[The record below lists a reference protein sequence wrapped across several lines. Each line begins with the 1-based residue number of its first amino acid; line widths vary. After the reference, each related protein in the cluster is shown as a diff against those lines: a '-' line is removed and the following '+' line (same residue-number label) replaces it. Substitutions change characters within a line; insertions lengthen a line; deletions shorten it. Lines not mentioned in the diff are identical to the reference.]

1 MMKFLAKHNKIM
13 SLKFLISK
21 SVKWRILLLFISF
34 SWVALAQPANT
45 DNGFVVDKIIAKV
58 DNYIVLKSELE
69 RAYQDYITNGGTPSQ
84 EARCQYLAILI
95 RNKLMVAKAETDS
108 VLVDDSQVDDNM
120 QRRFDMILGQYGGS
134 TQQIEAVYGKGVDQ
148 IKADLFDQIKEQ
160 LVVQKMQEEITKDV
174 TVTPAEVKRF
184 FNNIPKDSIPYLSAE
199 VEISQIVRVAKV
211 STAQKE
217 QTKNQLIDLRTRIVN
232 GEDFATLA
240 KKYSADP
247 SVVANGGDMGFV
259 GRGMMVPEFEAMS
272 FKLKPGE
279 ISLPVETDFGFHII
293 QLLERR
299 GNEYHSRHILMSP
312 TPSDQDLRDA
322 TRYLDSLR
330 SLIEKD
336 SIKFTMAAK
345 EYSDDVQTK
354 NTGGYFSDPEG
365 GTFLSVDELDPVV
378 FFNIDTMKVGNI
390 SKPIAYRTDQ
400 QKDAVRILY
409 YKSRIPPHQASLKD
423 DWNKIEAYTLN
434 EKKNRI
440 LYKWFEK
447 ARKDVF
453 INIDP
458 TYDYCGL
465 LN

>member
-1 MMKFLAKHNKIM
+1 M

-21 SVKWRILLLFISF
+21 SVKWKVLLVLMTITSA
-34 SWVALAQPANT
+34 VTAQST
-45 DNGFVVDKIIAKV
+45 EDGKGFVVDEIIAKV

-69 RAYQDYITNGGTPSQ
+69 RAYQDYITNGGSPSQ

-95 RNKLMVAKAETDS
+95 RNKLMVAKAEIDS
-108 VLVDDSQVDDNM
+108 VMVDDEQVDNNM

-134 TQQIEAVYGKGVDQ
+134 SQQIEAAYGKTVEQ
-148 IKADLFDQIKEQ
+148 IKIDLYDQIKEQ
-160 LVVQKMQEEITKDV
+160 LVVQKMQDEITKDI

-184 FNNIPKDSIPYLSAE
+184 FGDIPKDSVPYLSAE
-199 VEISQIVRVAKV
+199 VEVAQIVRVAKV

-217 QTKNQLIDLRTRIVN
+217 LTKSQLIDLRERILR

-259 GRGMMVPEFEAMS
+259 GRGQMVPEFEAMS

-279 ISLPVETDFGFHII
+279 ISMPVETDFGFHII

-312 TPSDQDLRDA
+312 SPSEKDLADA
-322 TRYLDSLR
+322 SHFLDSIR
-330 SLIEKD
+330 TLIEND
-336 SIKFTMAAK
+336 SMTFLKAAK
-345 EYSDDVQTK
+345 EFSDDDQTK
-354 NTGGYFSDPEG
+354 NTGGYFSDPDG
-365 GTFLSVDELDPVV
+365 GTYVSVDELDPVI

-390 SKPIAYRTDQ
+390 SRPIAYRTDQ
-400 QKDAVRILY
+400 QKDAVRIFY

-423 DWNKIEAYTLN
+423 DWNKIEAFTLN
-434 EKKNRI
+434 EKKNRL

-453 INIDP
+453 INIDS

-465 LN
+465 LK

>member
-1 MMKFLAKHNKIM
+1 M

-21 SVKWRILLLFISF
+21 SVKWRILLAFVSISYM
-34 SWVALAQPANT
+34 AMAQPAST

-160 LVVQKMQEEITKDV
+160 LIVQKMQDEITKDV

-184 FNNIPKDSIPYLSAE
+184 FNKIPKDSVPYLSAE

-211 STAQKE
+211 SDAQKE
-217 QTKNQLIDLRTRIVN
+217 QTKNQLIDIRNRILQ

-240 KKYSADP
+240 RKYSADP

-259 GRGMMVPEFEAMS
+259 GRGMMVPEFEATS

-279 ISLPVETDFGFHII
+279 ISMPVETDFGFHII

-299 GNEYHSRHILMSP
+299 GNEYHSRHVLMSP
-312 TPSDQDLRDA
+312 TPSEKDLEDA
-322 TRYLDSLR
+322 TKYLDSLR
-330 SLIEKD
+330 TLIQND
-336 SIKFTMAAK
+336 SITFAKAAK
-345 EYSDDVQTK
+345 EYSDDAMTK
-354 NTGGYFSDPEG
+354 NTGGFFSDPDG
-365 GTFLSVDELDPVV
+365 GTFLSVDELDPVI

-400 QKDAVRILY
+400 QKDAARILY

-423 DWNKIEAYTLN
+423 DWNKIENYTLN
-434 EKKNRI
+434 EKKNGV
-440 LYKWFEK
+440 LFKWFEK

-453 INIDP
+453 INIDSS
-458 TYDYCGL
+458 YDYCGL

>member
-1 MMKFLAKHNKIM
+1 M

-21 SVKWRILLLFISF
+21 SVKWRILLAFVSI
-34 SWVALAQPANT
+34 SWVAMAQPAST

-69 RAYQDYITNGGTPSQ
+69 RAYQDYITNGGSPSQ

-120 QRRFDMILGQYGGS
+120 ERRFDMILGQYGGS
-134 TQQIEAVYGKGVDQ
+134 TQQLEAVYGKGVDQ

-160 LVVQKMQEEITKDV
+160 LIVQKMQEEITKDV

-184 FNNIPKDSIPYLSAE
+184 FNKIPKDSVPYLSAE

-211 STAQKE
+211 SAAQKE
-217 QTKNQLIDLRTRIVN
+217 QTRNQLIELRNRILQ

-259 GRGMMVPEFEAMS
+259 GRGQMVPEFEAMS

-279 ISLPVETDFGFHII
+279 ISMPVETDFGFHII

-312 TPSDQDLRDA
+312 TPSDQDLKDA
-322 TRYLDSLR
+322 SKYLDSLR
-330 SLIEKD
+330 TLIEND
-336 SIKFTMAAK
+336 SITFTKAAK
-345 EYSDDVQTK
+345 EYSDDAMTK

-434 EKKNRI
+434 EKKNNV
-440 LYKWFEK
+440 LYRWFEK

>member
-1 MMKFLAKHNKIM
+1 M

-21 SVKWRILLLFISF
+21 SVKWRILLAFVSI
-34 SWVALAQPANT
+34 SWVAMAQPAST

-69 RAYQDYITNGGTPSQ
+69 RAYQDYITNGGSPSQ

-120 QRRFDMILGQYGGS
+120 ERRFDMILGQYGGS
-134 TQQIEAVYGKGVDQ
+134 TQQLEAVYGKGVDQ

-160 LVVQKMQEEITKDV
+160 LIVQKMQEEITKDV

-184 FNNIPKDSIPYLSAE
+184 FNKIPKDSVPYLSAE

-211 STAQKE
+211 SAAQKE
-217 QTKNQLIDLRTRIVN
+217 QTRNQLIELRNRILQ

-279 ISLPVETDFGFHII
+279 ISMPVETDFGFHII

-312 TPSDQDLRDA
+312 TPSDQDLKDA
-322 TRYLDSLR
+322 SKYLDSLR
-330 SLIEKD
+330 TLIEND
-336 SIKFTMAAK
+336 SITFTKAAK
-345 EYSDDVQTK
+345 EYSDDAMTK
-354 NTGGYFSDPEG
+354 NNGGYFSDPEG

-434 EKKNRI
+434 EKKNNV

>member
-1 MMKFLAKHNKIM
+1 
-13 SLKFLISK
+13 
-21 SVKWRILLLFISF
+21 
-34 SWVALAQPANT
+34 
-45 DNGFVVDKIIAKV
+45 
-58 DNYIVLKSELE
+58 
-69 RAYQDYITNGGTPSQ
+69 
-84 EARCQYLAILI
+84 
-95 RNKLMVAKAETDS
+95 
-108 VLVDDSQVDDNM
+108 
-120 QRRFDMILGQYGGS
+120 
-134 TQQIEAVYGKGVDQ
+134 VYGKGVDQ

-160 LVVQKMQEEITKDV
+160 LIVQKMQEEITKDV

-184 FNNIPKDSIPYLSAE
+184 FNKIPKDSIPYLSAE

-211 STAQKE
+211 SAVQKE
-217 QTKNQLIDLRTRIVN
+217 QTRSQLIELRNRILQ

-279 ISLPVETDFGFHII
+279 ISMPVETDFGFHII

-312 TPSDQDLRDA
+312 TPSDEDLKDA
-322 TRYLDSLR
+322 SKYLDSLR
-330 SLIEKD
+330 TLIEND
-336 SIKFTMAAK
+336 SITFTKAAK
-345 EYSDDVQTK
+345 EYSDDAMTK
-354 NTGGYFSDPEG
+354 NTGGYFSDPQG

-434 EKKNRI
+434 EKKNNV
-440 LYKWFEK
+440 LYKWFER

-458 TYDYCGL
+458 SYDYCGL

>member
-1 MMKFLAKHNKIM
+1 M

-21 SVKWRILLLFISF
+21 SVKWRILLAFVSIS
-34 SWVALAQPANT
+34 WIAMAQPASN

-69 RAYQDYITNGGTPSQ
+69 RAYQDYITNGGSPSQ

-120 QRRFDMILGQYGGS
+120 ERRFDMILGQYGGS
-134 TQQIEAVYGKGVDQ
+134 TQQLEAVYGKGVDQ

-160 LVVQKMQEEITKDV
+160 LIVQKMQEEITKDV

-184 FNNIPKDSIPYLSAE
+184 FNKIPKDSVPYLSAE

-211 STAQKE
+211 SAAQKE
-217 QTKNQLIDLRTRIVN
+217 QTRNQLIELRNRILQ

-279 ISLPVETDFGFHII
+279 ISMPVETDFGFHII

-312 TPSDQDLRDA
+312 TPSDQDLKDA
-322 TRYLDSLR
+322 SKYLDSLR
-330 SLIEKD
+330 TLIEND
-336 SIKFTMAAK
+336 SITFTKAAK
-345 EYSDDVQTK
+345 EYSDDAMTK
-354 NTGGYFSDPEG
+354 NNGGYFSDPEG

-434 EKKNRI
+434 EKKNNV

>member
-1 MMKFLAKHNKIM
+1 M

-21 SVKWRILLLFISF
+21 SVKWRILLAFVSI
-34 SWVALAQPANT
+34 SWVAMAQPAGT

-69 RAYQDYITNGGTPSQ
+69 RAYQDYITNGGSPSQ
-84 EARCQYLAILI
+84 EARCQFLAILI

-108 VLVDDSQVDDNM
+108 VLVDDSQVEDNM

-160 LVVQKMQEEITKDV
+160 LIVQKMQEEITKDV

-184 FNNIPKDSIPYLSAE
+184 FNKIPKDSIPYLSAE

-211 STAQKE
+211 SAAQKE
-217 QTKNQLIDLRTRIVN
+217 QTRNQLIELRNRILQ

-279 ISLPVETDFGFHII
+279 ISMPVETDFGFHII

-312 TPSDQDLRDA
+312 TPSDQDLKDA
-322 TRYLDSLR
+322 SKYLDSLR
-330 SLIEKD
+330 TLIEND
-336 SIKFTMAAK
+336 SITFTKAAK
-345 EYSDDVQTK
+345 EYSDDAMTK

-434 EKKNRI
+434 EKKNNV
-440 LYKWFEK
+440 LYKWFER

>member
-1 MMKFLAKHNKIM
+1 MN
-13 SLKFLISK
+13 LKFLISK
-21 SVKWRILLLFISF
+21 SVKWRILLAFVSISYM
-34 SWVALAQPANT
+34 AMAQPAST

-160 LVVQKMQEEITKDV
+160 LIVQKMQDEITKDV

-184 FNNIPKDSIPYLSAE
+184 FNKIPKDSVPYLSAE

-211 STAQKE
+211 SDAQKE
-217 QTKNQLIDLRTRIVN
+217 QTKNQLIDIRNRILQ

-240 KKYSADP
+240 RKYSADP

-259 GRGMMVPEFEAMS
+259 GRGMMVPEFEATS

-279 ISLPVETDFGFHII
+279 ISMPVETDFGFHII

-299 GNEYHSRHILMSP
+299 GNEYHSRHVLMSP
-312 TPSDQDLRDA
+312 TPSEKDLEDA
-322 TRYLDSLR
+322 TKYLDSLR
-330 SLIEKD
+330 TLIQND
-336 SIKFTMAAK
+336 SITFAKAAK
-345 EYSDDVQTK
+345 EYSDDAMTK
-354 NTGGYFSDPEG
+354 NTGGFFSDPDG
-365 GTFLSVDELDPVV
+365 GTFLSVDELDPVI

-400 QKDAVRILY
+400 QKDAARILY

-423 DWNKIEAYTLN
+423 DWNKIENYTLN
-434 EKKNRI
+434 EKKNGV
-440 LYKWFEK
+440 LFKWFEK

-453 INIDP
+453 INIDSS
-458 TYDYCGL
+458 YDYCGL

>member
-1 MMKFLAKHNKIM
+1 MFV
-13 SLKFLISK
+13 SISYM
-21 SVKWRILLLFISF
+21 
-34 SWVALAQPANT
+34 AMAQPAST

-160 LVVQKMQEEITKDV
+160 LIVQKMQDEITKDV

-184 FNNIPKDSIPYLSAE
+184 FNKIPKDSVPYLSAE

-211 STAQKE
+211 SDAQKE
-217 QTKNQLIDLRTRIVN
+217 QTKNQLIDIRNRILQ

-240 KKYSADP
+240 RKYSADP

-259 GRGMMVPEFEAMS
+259 GRGMMVPEFEATS

-279 ISLPVETDFGFHII
+279 ISMPVETDFGFHII

-299 GNEYHSRHILMSP
+299 GNEYHSRHVLMSP
-312 TPSDQDLRDA
+312 TPSEKDLEDA
-322 TRYLDSLR
+322 TKYLDSLR
-330 SLIEKD
+330 TLIQND
-336 SIKFTMAAK
+336 SITFAKAAK
-345 EYSDDVQTK
+345 EYSDDAMTK
-354 NTGGYFSDPEG
+354 NTGGFFSDPDG
-365 GTFLSVDELDPVV
+365 GTFLSVDELDPVI

-400 QKDAVRILY
+400 QKDAARILY

-423 DWNKIEAYTLN
+423 DWNKIENYTLN
-434 EKKNRI
+434 EKKNGV
-440 LYKWFEK
+440 LFKWFEK

-453 INIDP
+453 INIDSS
-458 TYDYCGL
+458 YDYCGL

>member
-1 MMKFLAKHNKIM
+1 M
-13 SLKFLISK
+13 
-21 SVKWRILLLFISF
+21 
-34 SWVALAQPANT
+34 ALGAAAQSGGEK
-45 DNGFVVDKIIAKV
+45 GFVVDEIIAKV

-84 EARCQYLAILI
+84 DARCQYLAILI
-95 RNKLMVAKAETDS
+95 RNKLMVAKAEIDS
-108 VLVDDSQVDDNM
+108 VIVDDSQVDDNM
-120 QRRFDMILGQYGGS
+120 ERRFDMILGQYGGS
-134 TQQIEAVYGKGVDQ
+134 SQQIEAAYGKTVEQ
-148 IKADLFDQIKEQ
+148 IKVDLYDQIKEQ
-160 LVVQKMQEEITKDV
+160 LIVQKMQDEITKDI

-184 FNNIPKDSIPYLSAE
+184 FNKIPKDSIPYLSAE
-199 VEISQIVRVAKV
+199 VEVAQLVRVAKV
-211 STAQKE
+211 SNAQKE
-217 QTKNQLIDLRTRIVN
+217 QTKNQLIDLRNRILQ

-279 ISLPVETDFGFHII
+279 ISMPVETDFGFHII

-312 TPSDQDLRDA
+312 APSESDLTEA
-322 TRYLDSLR
+322 SHFLDSIR
-330 SLIEKD
+330 SLIQKD
-336 SIKFTMAAK
+336 SITFAYAVK
-345 EYSDDVQTK
+345 EFSDDEQTK
-354 NTGGYFSDPEG
+354 SSGGYFADPDG
-365 GTFLSVDELDPVV
+365 GTFLSVDELDPVI

-400 QKDAVRILY
+400 QKDAVRIFY
-409 YKSRIPPHQASLKD
+409 YKARIPPHQASLKD
-423 DWNKIEAYTLN
+423 DWNKIENFTLN
-434 EKKNRI
+434 EKKNRV
-440 LYKWFEK
+440 LYKWFES

-458 TYDYCGL
+458 TYDNCGL

>member
-1 MMKFLAKHNKIM
+1 M

-21 SVKWRILLLFISF
+21 SVKWRILLAFVSI
-34 SWVALAQPANT
+34 SWVAMAQPAGT

-69 RAYQDYITNGGTPSQ
+69 RAYQDYITNGGSPSQ

-160 LVVQKMQEEITKDV
+160 LIVQKMQEEITKDV

-184 FNNIPKDSIPYLSAE
+184 FNKIPKDSIPYLSAE

-211 STAQKE
+211 SAAQKE
-217 QTKNQLIDLRTRIVN
+217 QTRNQLIELRNRILQ

-279 ISLPVETDFGFHII
+279 ISMPVETDFGFHII

-312 TPSDQDLRDA
+312 TPSDQDLKDA
-322 TRYLDSLR
+322 SKYLDSLR
-330 SLIEKD
+330 TLIEND
-336 SIKFTMAAK
+336 SITFTKAAK
-345 EYSDDVQTK
+345 EYSDDAMTK

-409 YKSRIPPHQASLKD
+409 YKPRIPPHQASLKD

-434 EKKNRI
+434 EKKNNV
-440 LYKWFEK
+440 LYKWFER

>member
-1 MMKFLAKHNKIM
+1 MKWKIWLVLM
-13 SLKFLISK
+13 TLTGT
-21 SVKWRILLLFISF
+21 
-34 SWVALAQPANT
+34 VAAQST
-45 DNGFVVDKIIAKV
+45 DDGKGFVVDEIIAKV

-69 RAYQDYITNGGTPSQ
+69 RAYQDYITNGGSPSQ

-95 RNKLMVAKAETDS
+95 RNKLMVAKAEIDS
-108 VLVDDSQVDDNM
+108 VMVDDEQVDNNM

-134 TQQIEAVYGKGVDQ
+134 SQQIEAAYGKTVEQ
-148 IKADLFDQIKEQ
+148 IKMDLYDQVKEQ
-160 LVVQKMQEEITKDV
+160 LVVQKMQDEITKDV

-184 FNNIPKDSIPYLSAE
+184 FGSIPKDSIPYLSAE
-199 VEISQIVRVAKV
+199 VEVAQIVRVAKV
-211 STAQKE
+211 SSAQKE
-217 QTKNQLIDLRTRIVN
+217 LTKSQLIDLRERILR

-259 GRGMMVPEFEAMS
+259 GRGQMVPEFEAMS

-279 ISLPVETDFGFHII
+279 ISMPVETEFGFHII

-312 TPSDQDLRDA
+312 SPSEQDLADA
-322 TRYLDSLR
+322 SHFLDSIR
-330 SLIEKD
+330 TLIEND
-336 SIKFTMAAK
+336 SMTFTKAAK
-345 EYSDDVQTK
+345 EFSDDDQTK
-354 NTGGYFSDPEG
+354 NTGGYFSDQDG
-365 GTFLSVDELDPVV
+365 GTYVSVDELDPVI

-390 SKPIAYRTDQ
+390 SRPIAYRTDR
-400 QKDAVRILY
+400 QKDAVRIFY

-423 DWNKIEAYTLN
+423 DWNKIEAFTLN
-434 EKKNRI
+434 EKKNRL

-453 INIDP
+453 INIDS